1 MSSPHDIE
9 RVRGPPG
16 DSVGNSAAVYWPCPS
31 LEETW
36 GCWWW
41 RCWADGDGDGD
52 GNGDGDGDGDVE
64 NGDGDGDVVGLNR
77 EISFCRWS
85 RLPDYLQ
92 AKRQQ
97 LSLPAPQR
105 RSPGADYL
113 IWIIVTKNNDSHKNG
128 DDRDHDGGGS

>member
-1 MSSPHDIE
+1 MWLVSVEKTGLRIFHVDDNDNRDGGIDVE
-9 RVRGPPG
+9 NG
-16 DSVGNSAAVYWPCPS
+16 DGVGV
-31 LEETW
+31 
-36 GCWWW
+36 
-41 RCWADGDGDGD
+41 GDGDG
-52 GNGDGDGDGDVE
+52 G
-64 NGDGDGDVVGLNR
+64 GDGDGDVVGLNR

-128 DDRDHDGGGS
+128 NDRDHDGGGS

>member
-1 MSSPHDIE
+1 MWLVSVEKTGLRIFHVDDNDNRDGGIDVENADGVGVSD
-9 RVRGPPG
+9 G
-16 DSVGNSAAVYWPCPS
+16 DCDGV
-31 LEETW
+31 
-36 GCWWW
+36 
-41 RCWADGDGDGD
+41 GDGD
-52 GNGDGDGDGDVE
+52 
-64 NGDGDGDVVGLNR
+64 GDGDGDVVGLNR

-113 IWIIVTKNNDSHKNG
+113 I
-128 DDRDHDGGGS
+128 

>member
-1 MSSPHDIE
+1 MSGEKNDI
-9 RVRGPPG
+9 RIFHFYDNDNDNR
-16 DSVGNSAAVYWPCPS
+16 
-31 LEETW
+31 
-36 GCWWW
+36 
-41 RCWADGDGDGD
+41 DGGTDVE
-52 GNGDGDGDGDVE
+52 NGDGDVDVE

-105 RSPGADYL
+105 RSPGAEYL
-113 IWIIVTKNNDSHKNG
+113 I
-128 DDRDHDGGGS
+128 